1 LGKPHLKELYNRYY
15 PKGLEIIGIAREFYQ
30 DERGQVS
37 WKRAVEQDSLPWP
50 QLLNSNMPQDVVK
63 IYDVKTFPTKILVA
77 PDGTI
82 LWRGGSK
89 DITDLDNIL
98 QNIFD
103 KHSQ

>member
-1 LGKPHLKELYNRYY
+1 
-15 PKGLEIIGIAREFYQ
+15 
-30 DERGQVS
+30 
-37 WKRAVEQDSLPWP
+37 
-50 QLLNSNMPQDVVK
+50 MPQDVVK